1 MKDRQ
6 GKPPGRDDFF
16 LVMSPMVDDE
26 NRWTGDFHINI
37 ITQHDN
43 QLDRED
49 FLAIMDYVR
58 YTAASLSLMDTNPRY
73 KEMLEEQADMYLPR
87 DEIKKSLKDVKTDG
101 NVIRVDFTNKE

>member
-1 MKDRQ
+1 
-6 GKPPGRDDFF
+6 
-16 LVMSPMVDDE
+16 
-26 NRWTGDFHINI
+26 
-37 ITQHDN
+37 
-43 QLDRED
+43 
-49 FLAIMDYVR
+49 MDYVR